1 LHPPRRVRKVH
12 PARREKRDLPGQLV
26 QRARRARKVRK
37 DQLVHKA
44 PSASAGLL
52 VLPDRQDQSDR
63 KVRRAR
69 LADKALLDP
78 AASAARPER
87 RAPLVLQGRRAQQ
100 VRRVIPARRQQFA
113 LSPAR
118 TPFAVRTT
126 RCWPV
131 WFVRVARPTE
141 RNAQPPARRQ
151 PACVSVG
158 NVKPNLGALACSL
171 RQRSRFRKIGLYLLP
186 SPAFREVSHR
196 GLARYCVTMY
206 YKASHLKGERSN
218 GKPSDGNP

>member
-1 LHPPRRVRKVH
+1 MRC
-12 PARREKRDLPGQLV
+12 
-26 QRARRARKVRK
+26 
-37 DQLVHKA
+37 
-44 PSASAGLL
+44 SAICCKSTDG
-52 VLPDRQDQSDR
+52 
-63 KVRRAR
+63 
-69 LADKALLDP
+69 
-78 AASAARPER
+78 
-87 RAPLVLQGRRAQQ
+87 
-100 VRRVIPARRQQFA
+100 QQFA

-196 GLARYCVTMY
+196 GLARCCVTMY

-218 GKPSDGNP
+218 GKPSDGNPERQMPVHVEAAYKDAVDNIIVLKRQQWVATNYALLVYAAIFVISAEYFSRTDFARTRSV